1 MSTVEPG
8 GLVRWERP
16 DTGALFVVTGAS
28 GSGKTTLLHEAFRLI
43 PDLAFSVSA
52 TTRGMRQGEV
62 DGRDYHFVSQQR
74 FDELLADDALLEW
87 APVYDNRYG
96 TPRKPVVEALQ
107 RGESIVLDIDV
118 QGAAQVR
125 QSFPDCVSVFILPAS
140 IDVLESRLRARGTD
154 SDAIIRRRMDQVHE
168 QIGACGDFDYLVVN
182 DDLATA
188 HRTFQAVFLAELQRR
203 ARRDSLVRRFVTS

>member
-1 MSTVEPG
+1 MSP
-8 GLVRWERP
+8 LVRWSRP

-28 GSGKTTLLHEAFRLI
+28 GSGKTTLLREAFEVI

-52 TTRGMRQGEV
+52 TTRDMRQGEV
-62 DGRDYHFVSQQR
+62 DGRDYHFVQPDR
-74 FDELLADDALLEW
+74 FDELLAEDALLEW
-87 APVYDNRYG
+87 ARVYDNRYG
-96 TPRKPVVEALQ
+96 TPRRPVVDALA
-107 RGESIVLDIDV
+107 RGQSIVLDIDA

-125 QSFPDCVSVFILPAS
+125 ESFPQCVSVFILPAS
-140 IDVLESRLRARGTD
+140 IDVLETRLRARGTD

-168 QIGACGDFDYLVVN
+168 QIGACGSFDYLVVN

-203 ARRDSLVRRFVTS
+203 SRRPSLVDRFANVS